1 MKKYILEAK
10 NISKS
15 FGNVKALEDVN
26 FYLQKGKIHG
36 LLGENGAGKSSLMN
50 ILSGIYQPE
59 KGSIYINDIK
69 QKSLDPESASE
80 LGIGMVH
87 QEFRLIESF
96 SIQDNLTLSKANIY
110 QDNFKEAYDKYSEI
124 FSLSVNPEKKIVQLS
139 VGEKQK
145 IEIMKLIFKNSNIM
159 LLDEPTAVLTPQE
172 TDQLRISLE
181 RLSDEDEKTIVL
193 ISHKLREIRDFTE
206 KVFVMKNGKMV
217 AEDLSTVDVT
227 DDDLVELMMG
237 SIQKSIIDK
246 SNKTGDTKLSVESI
260 EYIDRVSNYK
270 ILEDI
275 SLEIKAGEIL
285 GIAGV
290 SGNGQVEL
298 ANIISGVEIDYSGKI
313 FINNK
318 DVSRKGVKS
327 RKKLNL
333 SYIPENRLGVGLAPG
348 VSVLDNSIVRDYFKT
363 RLGPHLSRSKT
374 ETYLESL
381 IKKFSIKAPD
391 SKAEIST
398 LSGGNMQKLLMG
410 RELVSNPEV
419 IIASQ
424 PTRGLDVN
432 AVEAIHTLLVDQ
444 RDKGSAILLIS
455 EDLDELFKLSNR
467 LHVMY
472 EGKIVKSFDIDN
484 ADINNVG
491 LAMAGVIEQL

>member
-1 MKKYILEAK
+1 MKQYILEAK
-10 NISKS
+10 NISKT
-15 FGNVKALEDVN
+15 FGNVKALENVN
-26 FYLQKGKIHG
+26 FYLRKGKIHG

-59 KGSIYINDIK
+59 KGSIFINNVK

-96 SIQDNLTLSKANIY
+96 SIEDNLTLSKSNIY
-110 QDNFKEAYDKYSEI
+110 QNNFKEAYEKYSEI
-124 FSLSVNPEKKIVQLS
+124 FSLSVKPDKTISQLS

-145 IEIMKLIFKNSNIM
+145 IEIMKLIFKDSKIM

-172 TDQLRISLE
+172 TDQLRISLGT
-181 RLSDEDEKTIVL
+181 LSEEDEKTIVL
-193 ISHKLREIRDFTE
+193 ISHKLREIREFTE

-217 AEDLSTVDVT
+217 AEELSTKDVT
-227 DDDLVELMMG
+227 DDNMIELMMG
-237 SIQKSIIDK
+237 NIQKSIIDK
-246 SNKTGDTKLSVESI
+246 SNTAGDTKLSVKSLKYVDKI
-260 EYIDRVSNYK
+260 NNFK
-270 ILEDI
+270 ILDNI
-275 SLEIKAGEIL
+275 NLEIKAGEIV

-298 ANIISGVEIDYSGKI
+298 ANIISGIEVDYSGKI
-313 FINNK
+313 LINNK
-318 DVSRKGVKS
+318 DVSRRGVRS

-374 ETYLESL
+374 ENYLESL
-381 IKKFSIKAPD
+381 INKFSIKAPN

-410 RELVSNPEV
+410 RELISNPEV

-432 AVEAIHTLLVDQ
+432 AVEAIHNLLVEQ
-444 RDKGSAILLIS
+444 RDKGSAILMIS

-467 LHVMY
+467 IHVMF
-472 EGKIVKSFDIDN
+472 EGKIVKSFNIDD

-491 LAMAGVIEQL
+491 LAMAGIIE

>member
-1 MKKYILEAK
+1 MKQYILEAK
-10 NISKS
+10 NISKT
-15 FGNVKALEDVN
+15 FGNVKALENVN
-26 FYLQKGKIHG
+26 FYLRKGKIHG

-59 KGSIYINDIK
+59 KGSIFINNVK
-69 QKSLDPESASE
+69 QKSLDPECASE

-96 SIQDNLTLSKANIY
+96 SIEDNLTLSKSNIY
-110 QDNFKEAYDKYSEI
+110 QNNFKEAYEKYSEI
-124 FSLSVNPEKKIVQLS
+124 FSLSVKPEKTISQLS

-145 IEIMKLIFKNSNIM
+145 IEIMKLIFNDSKIM

-172 TDQLRISLE
+172 TDQLRISLGT
-181 RLSDEDEKTIVL
+181 LSEEDEKTIVL
-193 ISHKLREIRDFTE
+193 ISHKLKEIREFTE

-217 AEDLSTVDVT
+217 AEELSTKDVT
-227 DDDLVELMMG
+227 DDNLIELMMG
-237 SIQKSIIDK
+237 NIQKSIIDK
-246 SNKTGDTKLSVESI
+246 SNTAGDTKLSVKSL
-260 EYIDRVSNYK
+260 EYVDKVNNFK
-270 ILEDI
+270 ILDNI
-275 SLEIKAGEIL
+275 NLEIKAGEII

-298 ANIISGVEIDYSGKI
+298 ANIISGIEVDYSGKI
-313 FINNK
+313 LINNK
-318 DVSRKGVKS
+318 DVSRRGVRS

-374 ETYLESL
+374 ENYLESL
-381 IKKFSIKAPD
+381 INKFSIKAPN

-410 RELVSNPEV
+410 RELISNPEV

-432 AVEAIHTLLVDQ
+432 AVEAIHNLLVEQ
-444 RDKGSAILLIS
+444 RDKGSAILMIS

-467 LHVMY
+467 IHVMF
-472 EGKIVKSFDIDN
+472 EGKIVKSFNIDD

-491 LAMAGVIEQL
+491 LAMAGIVE

>member
-124 FSLSVNPEKKIVQLS
+124 FSLSVNPEKKIAQLS

-275 SLEIKAGEIL
+275 NLEIKAGEIL

-298 ANIISGVEIDYSGKI
+298 ANIISGIEIDYSGKI

-491 LAMAGVIEQL
+491 LAMAGVIE

>member
-59 KGSIYINDIK
+59 KGSIYINDTK

-260 EYIDRVSNYK
+260 EYIDRGSNYK

-298 ANIISGVEIDYSGKI
+298 ANIISGIEIDYSGKI

-491 LAMAGVIEQL
+491 LAMAGVIE

>member
-298 ANIISGVEIDYSGKI
+298 ANIISGIEIDYSGKI

-491 LAMAGVIEQL
+491 LAMAGVIE

>member
-1 MKKYILEAK
+1 MKQYILEAK

-15 FGNVKALEDVN
+15 FGNVRALEDVN
-26 FYLQKGKIHG
+26 FYLEKGIIHG

-50 ILSGIYQPE
+50 VLSGIYQPE
-59 KGSIYINDIK
+59 KGSIFVNNIK
-69 QKSLDPESASE
+69 QTNLNPEYASE

-96 SIQDNLTLSKANIY
+96 SIQDNLTLSKSNIY
-110 QDNFKEAYDKYSEI
+110 RDDFKNAFEKYSEI
-124 FSLSVNPEKKIVQLS
+124 FSLSVNPEKTISELS

-145 IEIMKLIFKNSNIM
+145 IEIMKLIFNNSSIM

-172 TDQLRISLE
+172 TDQLKNSLK
-181 RLSDEDEKTIVL
+181 RLSEEDEKTIVL
-193 ISHKLREIRDFTE
+193 ISHKLKEIREFTE
-206 KVFVMKNGKMV
+206 TVFVMKNGEMV
-217 AEDLSTVDVT
+217 AENLVTENVT
-227 DDDLVELMMG
+227 DNDLIELMMG
-237 SIQKSIIDK
+237 NIKKSVIDK
-246 SNKTGDTKLSVESI
+246 SNKVGDTKLNIKSVE
-260 EYIDRVSNYK
+260 YVDKVNNYK
-270 ILEDI
+270 LLDNINF
-275 SLEIKAGEIL
+275 EIKAGEIL

-298 ANIISGVEIDYSGKI
+298 ANIISGIQVDYSGEI
-313 FINNK
+313 FINGQ
-318 DVSRKGVKS
+318 DVSGKGVKS

-348 VSVLDNSIVRDYFKT
+348 VSILDNSIVKDYFKT
-363 RLGPHLSRSKT
+363 RRGPHLSKT
-374 ETYLESL
+374 KTKTYLENL
-381 IKKFSIKAPD
+381 INTFSIKAPD

-410 RELVSNPEV
+410 RELISKPEV

-432 AVEAIHTLLVDQ
+432 AVEAIHNLLVDQ
-444 RDKGSAILLIS
+444 RDGGSAILLIS

-467 LHVMY
+467 LLVMY
-472 EGKIVKSFDIDN
+472 EGKIIKSFDIDN

-491 LAMAGVIEQL
+491 LAMAGVIE

>member
-1 MKKYILEAK
+1 MKQYILEAK

-15 FGNVKALEDVN
+15 FGNVRALEDVN
-26 FYLQKGKIHG
+26 FYLEKGIIHG

-50 ILSGIYQPE
+50 VLSGIYQPE
-59 KGSIYINDIK
+59 KGSIFVNNIK
-69 QKSLDPESASE
+69 QTYLNPEYASE

-96 SIQDNLTLSKANIY
+96 SIQDNLTLSKSNIY
-110 QDNFKEAYDKYSEI
+110 RDDFKNAFEKYSEI
-124 FSLSVNPEKKIVQLS
+124 FSLSVNPEKTISELS

-145 IEIMKLIFKNSNIM
+145 IEIMKLIFNNSSIM

-172 TDQLRISLE
+172 TDQLKNSLK
-181 RLSDEDEKTIVL
+181 RLSEEDEKTIVL
-193 ISHKLREIRDFTE
+193 ISHKLKEIREFTE
-206 KVFVMKNGKMV
+206 TVFVMKNGEMV
-217 AEDLSTVDVT
+217 AENLLTENVT
-227 DDDLVELMMG
+227 DNDLIELMMG
-237 SIQKSIIDK
+237 HIKKSVIDK
-246 SNKTGDTKLSVESI
+246 SNKVGDTKLNLKSVE
-260 EYIDRVSNYK
+260 YVDKVNNYK
-270 ILEDI
+270 LLDNINF
-275 SLEIKAGEIL
+275 EIKAGEIL

-298 ANIISGVEIDYSGKI
+298 ANIISGIQVDYSGEI
-313 FINNK
+313 FINGQ
-318 DVSRKGVKS
+318 DVSGKGVKS

-348 VSVLDNSIVRDYFKT
+348 VSILDNSIVKDYFKT
-363 RLGPHLSRSKT
+363 RRGPHLSKT
-374 ETYLESL
+374 KTKTYLENL
-381 IKKFSIKAPD
+381 INTFSIKAPD

-410 RELVSNPEV
+410 RELISKPEV

-432 AVEAIHTLLVDQ
+432 AVEAIHNLLVDQ
-444 RDKGSAILLIS
+444 RDGGSAILLIS

-467 LHVMY
+467 LLVMY
-472 EGKIVKSFDIDN
+472 EGKIIKSFDIDN

-491 LAMAGVIEQL
+491 LAMAGVIE

>member
-1 MKKYILEAK
+1 MKQYILEAK
-10 NISKS
+10 NISKT
-15 FGNVKALEDVN
+15 FGNVKALENVN
-26 FYLQKGKIHG
+26 FYLRKGKIHG

-59 KGSIYINDIK
+59 KGSIFINNVK

-96 SIQDNLTLSKANIY
+96 SIEDNLTLSKSNIY
-110 QDNFKEAYDKYSEI
+110 QNNFKEAYEKYSEI
-124 FSLSVNPEKKIVQLS
+124 FSLSVKPEKTISQLS

-145 IEIMKLIFKNSNIM
+145 IEIMKLIFNDSKIM

-172 TDQLRISLE
+172 TDQLRISLGT
-181 RLSDEDEKTIVL
+181 LSEEDEKTIVL
-193 ISHKLREIRDFTE
+193 ISHKLKEIREFTE

-217 AEDLSTVDVT
+217 AEELSTKDVT
-227 DDDLVELMMG
+227 DDNLIELMMG
-237 SIQKSIIDK
+237 YIQKSIIDK
-246 SNKTGDTKLSVESI
+246 SNTAGDTKLSVKSL
-260 EYIDRVSNYK
+260 EYVDKVNNFK
-270 ILEDI
+270 ILDNI
-275 SLEIKAGEIL
+275 NLEIKAGEII

-298 ANIISGVEIDYSGKI
+298 ANIISGIEVDYSGKI

-318 DVSRKGVKS
+318 DVSRRGVRS

-374 ETYLESL
+374 ENYLESL
-381 IKKFSIKAPD
+381 INKFSIKAPN

-410 RELVSNPEV
+410 RELISNPEV

-432 AVEAIHTLLVDQ
+432 AVEAIHNLLVEH
-444 RDKGSAILLIS
+444 RDKGSAILMIS

-467 LHVMY
+467 IHVMFA
-472 EGKIVKSFDIDN
+472 GKIVKSFNIDD

-491 LAMAGVIEQL
+491 LAMAGIVE

>member
-1 MKKYILEAK
+1 MKQYILEAK
-10 NISKS
+10 NISKT
-15 FGNVKALEDVN
+15 FGNVKALENVN

-59 KGSIYINDIK
+59 KGSIFINNVK

-96 SIQDNLTLSKANIY
+96 SIEDNLTLSKSNIY
-110 QDNFKEAYDKYSEI
+110 QNNFKEAYEKYSEI
-124 FSLSVNPEKKIVQLS
+124 FSLSVKPEKTISQLS

-145 IEIMKLIFKNSNIM
+145 IEIMKLIFNDSKIM

-172 TDQLRISLE
+172 TDQLRISLGT
-181 RLSDEDEKTIVL
+181 LSEEDEKTIVL
-193 ISHKLREIRDFTE
+193 ISHKLKEIREFTE

-217 AEDLSTVDVT
+217 AEELSTKDVT
-227 DDDLVELMMG
+227 DDNLIELMMG
-237 SIQKSIIDK
+237 NIQKSIIDK
-246 SNKTGDTKLSVESI
+246 SNTAGDTKLSVKSLKYVDKI
-260 EYIDRVSNYK
+260 NNFK
-270 ILEDI
+270 ILDNI
-275 SLEIKAGEIL
+275 NLEIKAGEIV

-298 ANIISGVEIDYSGKI
+298 ANIISGIEVDYSGKI
-313 FINNK
+313 LINNK
-318 DVSRKGVKS
+318 DVSRRGVRS

-374 ETYLESL
+374 ENYLESL
-381 IKKFSIKAPD
+381 INKFSIKAPN

-410 RELVSNPEV
+410 RELISNPEV

-432 AVEAIHTLLVDQ
+432 AVEAIHNLLVEQ
-444 RDKGSAILLIS
+444 RDKGSAILMIS

-467 LHVMY
+467 IHVMF
-472 EGKIVKSFDIDN
+472 EGKIVKSFNIDD

-491 LAMAGVIEQL
+491 LAMAGIVE

>member
-1 MKKYILEAK
+1 MKQYILEAK

-15 FGNVKALEDVN
+15 FGNVRALEDVN
-26 FYLQKGKIHG
+26 FYLEKGIIHG

-50 ILSGIYQPE
+50 VLSGIYQPE
-59 KGSIYINDIK
+59 KGSIFVNNIK
-69 QKSLDPESASE
+69 QTNLNPEYASE

-96 SIQDNLTLSKANIY
+96 SIQDNLTLSKSNIY
-110 QDNFKEAYDKYSEI
+110 RDDFKNAFEKYSEI
-124 FSLSVNPEKKIVQLS
+124 FSLSVNPEKTISELS

-145 IEIMKLIFKNSNIM
+145 IEIMKLIFNNSSIM

-172 TDQLRISLE
+172 TDQLKNSLK
-181 RLSDEDEKTIVL
+181 RLSEEDEKTIVL
-193 ISHKLREIRDFTE
+193 ISHKLKEIREFTE
-206 KVFVMKNGKMV
+206 TVFVMKNGKMV
-217 AEDLSTVDVT
+217 AESLLTENVT
-227 DDDLVELMMG
+227 DNDLIELMMG
-237 SIQKSIIDK
+237 SIKKSVIDK
-246 SNKTGDTKLSVESI
+246 SNKVGDPKLNLKSV
-260 EYIDRVSNYK
+260 EYIDKVNNYK
-270 ILEDI
+270 LLDNINF
-275 SLEIKAGEIL
+275 EIKAGEIL

-298 ANIISGVEIDYSGKI
+298 ANIISGIQLDYSGEI
-313 FINNK
+313 FINGQ
-318 DVSRKGVKS
+318 DVSGKGVKS

-348 VSVLDNSIVRDYFKT
+348 VSILDNSIVKDYFKT
-363 RLGPHLSRSKT
+363 RRGPHLSKTKT

-381 IKKFSIKAPD
+381 INTFSIKAPD

-410 RELVSNPEV
+410 RELISKPEV

-432 AVEAIHTLLVDQ
+432 AVEAIHNLLVDQ
-444 RDKGSAILLIS
+444 RDGGSAILLIS

-467 LHVMY
+467 LLVMY
-472 EGKIVKSFDIDN
+472 EGEIVKTFDIDN

-491 LAMAGVIEQL
+491 LAMAGVIE

>member
-1 MKKYILEAK
+1 MKQYILEAK

-15 FGNVKALEDVN
+15 FGNVRALEDVN
-26 FYLQKGKIHG
+26 FYLEKGIIHG

-50 ILSGIYQPE
+50 VLSGIYQPE
-59 KGSIYINDIK
+59 KGSIFVNNLK
-69 QKSLDPESASE
+69 QTNLNPEYASE

-96 SIQDNLTLSKANIY
+96 SIQDNLTLSKSNIY
-110 QDNFKEAYDKYSEI
+110 RDDFKNAFEKYSEI
-124 FSLSVNPEKKIVQLS
+124 FSLSVNPEKTISELS

-145 IEIMKLIFKNSNIM
+145 IEIMKLIFNNSSIM

-172 TDQLRISLE
+172 TDQLKNSLK
-181 RLSDEDEKTIVL
+181 RLSEEDEKTIVL
-193 ISHKLREIRDFTE
+193 ISHKLKEIREFTE
-206 KVFVMKNGKMV
+206 TVFVMKNGEMV
-217 AEDLSTVDVT
+217 AENLLTENVT
-227 DDDLVELMMG
+227 DNNLIELMMG
-237 SIQKSIIDK
+237 HIKKSVIDK
-246 SNKTGDTKLSVESI
+246 SNKVGDAKLNIKSVE
-260 EYIDRVSNYK
+260 YVDKVNNYK
-270 ILEDI
+270 LLDNINF
-275 SLEIKAGEIL
+275 EIKAGEIL

-298 ANIISGVEIDYSGKI
+298 ANIISGIQVDYSGEI
-313 FINNK
+313 FINGQ
-318 DVSRKGVKS
+318 DVSGKGVKS

-348 VSVLDNSIVRDYFKT
+348 VSILDNSIVKDYFKT
-363 RLGPHLSRSKT
+363 RRGPHLSKT
-374 ETYLESL
+374 KTKTYLENL
-381 IKKFSIKAPD
+381 INTFAIKAPD

-410 RELVSNPEV
+410 RELISKPEV

-432 AVEAIHTLLVDQ
+432 AVEAIHNLLVDQ
-444 RDKGSAILLIS
+444 RDGGSAILLIS

-467 LHVMY
+467 LLVMY
-472 EGKIVKSFDIDN
+472 EGKIIKSFDIDN

-491 LAMAGVIEQL
+491 LAMAGVIE

>member
-1 MKKYILEAK
+1 MKQYILEAK
-10 NISKS
+10 NISKT
-15 FGNVKALEDVN
+15 FGNVKALENVN
-26 FYLQKGKIHG
+26 FYLRKGKIHG

-50 ILSGIYQPE
+50 IISGIYQPE
-59 KGSIYINDIK
+59 KGSIFINNVK

-96 SIQDNLTLSKANIY
+96 SIEDNLTLSKSNIY
-110 QDNFKEAYDKYSEI
+110 QNNFKEAYEKYSEI
-124 FSLSVNPEKKIVQLS
+124 FSLSVKPEKTISQLS

-145 IEIMKLIFKNSNIM
+145 IEIMKLIFKDSKIM

-172 TDQLRISLE
+172 TDQLRISLGT
-181 RLSDEDEKTIVL
+181 LSEEDEKTIVL
-193 ISHKLREIRDFTE
+193 ISHKLKEIREFTE

-217 AEDLSTVDVT
+217 AEELSTKDVT
-227 DDDLVELMMG
+227 DDNLIELMMG
-237 SIQKSIIDK
+237 NIQKSIIDK
-246 SNKTGDTKLSVESI
+246 SNTAGDTKLSVKSL
-260 EYIDRVSNYK
+260 EYVDKVNNFK
-270 ILEDI
+270 ILDNI
-275 SLEIKAGEIL
+275 NLEIKAGEII

-298 ANIISGVEIDYSGKI
+298 ANIISGIEVDYSGKI
-313 FINNK
+313 LINNK
-318 DVSRKGVKS
+318 DVSRRGVRS

-374 ETYLESL
+374 ENYLESL
-381 IKKFSIKAPD
+381 INKFSIKAPN

-410 RELVSNPEV
+410 RELISNPEV

-432 AVEAIHTLLVDQ
+432 AVEAIHNLLVEQ
-444 RDKGSAILLIS
+444 RDKGSAILMIS

-467 LHVMY
+467 IHVMF
-472 EGKIVKSFDIDN
+472 EGKIVKSFNIDD

-491 LAMAGVIEQL
+491 LAMAGIVE

>member
-59 KGSIYINDIK
+59 KGSIYINDTK

-260 EYIDRVSNYK
+260 EYIDRGSNYK

-275 SLEIKAGEIL
+275 NLEIKAGEIL

-491 LAMAGVIEQL
+491 LAMAGVIE